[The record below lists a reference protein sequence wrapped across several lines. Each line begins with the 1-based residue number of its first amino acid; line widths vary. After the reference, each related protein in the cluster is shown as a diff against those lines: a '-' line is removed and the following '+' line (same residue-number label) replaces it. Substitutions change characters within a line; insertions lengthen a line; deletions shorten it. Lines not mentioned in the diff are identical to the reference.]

1 VSRSHRETYGQDHGG
16 RFTVSDVNLQVTN
29 FPRGWKGF
37 SLESPSPAAL
47 SRQDRSR
54 DSRRGQIGHGRLA
67 GDPPDG
73 ILLYPRSIRPPCKA
87 TDRFAAPG
95 RPPTAGGCRVRR
107 CRWHGREHAFTIARP
122 RSIHPY
128 APGVFGGLCRAIS
141 QPRIHGAAP
150 GRIRSMEGYGRIET
164 MQAQHGAHVTR
175 IRFAIGRETLDA
187 STVASGASIKAGAR
201 PRGSDVGEELLCG
214 PFAPRIRTS
223 MCREKI
229 HLFEHS
235 AMFGFA

>member
-1 VSRSHRETYGQDHGG
+1 
-16 RFTVSDVNLQVTN
+16 
-29 FPRGWKGF
+29 
-37 SLESPSPAAL
+37 
-47 SRQDRSR
+47 
-54 DSRRGQIGHGRLA
+54 
-67 GDPPDG
+67 
-73 ILLYPRSIRPPCKA
+73 
-87 TDRFAAPG
+87 
-95 RPPTAGGCRVRR
+95 
-107 CRWHGREHAFTIARP
+107 
-122 RSIHPY
+122 
-128 APGVFGGLCRAIS
+128 
-141 QPRIHGAAP
+141 
-150 GRIRSMEGYGRIET
+150 

-187 STVASGASIKAGAR
+187 STLASGASIKAGAR